1 MGACDDWR
9 RKSSRNGDALVK
21 SLQLK
26 GDLALVV
33 IHGHHSVKI
42 PVKGLDEQ
50 NVGWERSVGVNP
62 HLPCLFNGRRDYINL
77 FPAALSAL
85 AAVRIQGCQ
94 GKPGLLNTG
103 ILKGNIGQSYG
114 SHDGIHGQAVAD
126 LANRNMAGC
135 PCGPQISQ
143 HIDFPKRLRVSKE
156 MGHVMVLALKRTPGL
171 NHCLLI

>member
-50 NVGWERSVGVNP
+50 NIGRERSVSVNSHFP
-62 HLPCLFNGRRDYINL
+62 GLFNGRRNHIDFL
-77 FPAALSAL
+77 PAAFSAL
-85 AAVRIQGCQ
+85 AAVGIQGSQ
-94 GKPGLLNTG
+94 GKPRLLNAG
-103 ILKGNIGQSYG
+103 ILKRYVCQPYG
-114 SHDGIHGQAVAD
+114 SHDGIHCQALAD
-126 LANRNMAGC
+126 LADRNMAGC
-135 PCGPQISQ
+135 PGGPQISQ
-143 HIDFPKRLRVSKE
+143 YIDFPKWIRVTKE
-156 MGHVMVLALKRTPGL
+156 VGHIMVLTLKRTPGL
-171 NHCLLI
+171 NHRLLI